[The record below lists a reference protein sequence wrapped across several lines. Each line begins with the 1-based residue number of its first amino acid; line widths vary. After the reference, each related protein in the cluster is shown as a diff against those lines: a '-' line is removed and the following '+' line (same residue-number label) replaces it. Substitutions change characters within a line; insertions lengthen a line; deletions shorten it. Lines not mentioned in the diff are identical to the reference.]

1 MKKTLFILA
10 IALCGAGMLFAQPKG
25 FVSGGLSLPSDEYTA
40 GSIDASFGMPL
51 AGVIEKGTKKL
62 TIDLPFSHL
71 IQKDL
76 PDTIVMNDKDY
87 DDSYF
92 VFEPVK
98 PENAGKH
105 RGYFIQKDVK
115 KFDVVATRTLTVIEC
130 EGTVIAD
137 GVVADYPSIYVNGLC
152 WTKENLREA
161 PLAAAYADKAFPY
174 DNITAN
180 AEIYGLLYT
189 WAAAVSNAEGTVAAV
204 DGFVQGVCPEGWH
217 IPTAAEMSS
226 LREVS
231 DLELNSTTLWQ
242 GTQASLNTNASGFTA
257 LPAGI
262 FNDALDRFEGLGTQ
276 TDWWSDNGGNSSTT
290 TVKVTEINYYCSNA
304 EEKDMNVSN
313 AVSVRCVKTNP
324 YAEPTCHASQL
335 VKPDEQYEDQ
345 PQPCE

>member
-10 IALCGAGMLFAQPKG
+10 IALCGTLTLFAQKPMKG
-25 FVSGGLSLPSDEYTA
+25 FVSGGAIES
-40 GSIDASFGMPL
+40 GIDASFGMPI
-51 AGVIEKGTKKL
+51 AGIVKDAKH
-62 TIDLPFSHL
+62 TIALPFSHL
-71 IQKDL
+71 IQRNF
-76 PDTIVMNDKDY
+76 PDTTVLNGTNY
-87 DDSYF
+87 DDDYF
-92 VFEPVK
+92 EFTPVTLAD
-98 PENAGKH
+98 AGTH
-105 RGYFIQKDVK
+105 RGYFIQKDEPSK
-115 KFDVVATRTLTVIEC
+115 LDVVATRTLKVIEC

-137 GVVADYPSIYVNGLC
+137 GVVADYPSVYVNGLC

-226 LREVS
+226 LREVP
-231 DLELNSTTLWQ
+231 DPDLNSTTLWQ

-257 LPAGI
+257 LPAGM
-262 FNDALDRFEGLGTQ
+262 FNDALDRFESLGTQ

-290 TVKVTEINYYCSNA
+290 TVKVTEISYYCSIA
-304 EEKDMNVSN
+304 EEKDMDVNN
-313 AVSVRCVKTNP
+313 AVSVRCVKTKIFADP
-324 YAEPTCHASQL
+324 VEHDTKIVPAGEEY
-335 VKPDEQYEDQ
+335 
-345 PQPCE
+345 